1 MTPCQNVSLK
11 KTKGFTNKP
20 IQHFPSSHMLVY
32 IVIFFIFRNGS
43 AKNGWD
49 TKWVSLKDGILAIL
63 ESAEKNNNPGMDLK

>member
-1 MTPCQNVSLK
+1 
-11 KTKGFTNKP
+11 
-20 IQHFPSSHMLVY
+20 MLVY

-43 AKNGWD
+43 AKNGWE